1 MASYLFYD
9 INSRNET
16 YAPLI
21 NKMEKYANDNES
33 DIFMLKLPK
42 NDLSDPPKAQNGC
55 FMIMSAHSKVALINA
70 FATKAAFDNYYDDVI
85 DVISYLAMKYEY
97 RAKLGRFNKWAEDLI
112 EKRNLQDIG
121 DLDEFW
127 NSLRIENRQQQKYA
141 DLLVALCTGSI
152 NDINRVKADLPK
164 NILDQIKQKI
174 QLFDADQTR
183 FIYQEAPAGST
194 KKTIKIQ
201 GLSGTGKTELLLH
214 KLKQLYTA
222 DESSR
227 IFVTCHN
234 KILAASLHDRIPEF
248 FNFMKVEKQIL
259 WEKRL
264 WCTNAW
270 GRFSDENSGLYR
282 FICKFYGIP
291 YQSYT
296 RLSNFDTVCR
306 NAVEII
312 RGQKKLEN
320 FKFAFDY
327 VLVDE
332 CQDFKPSFLEL
343 CRLVT
348 AKRVFLAGDL
358 FQSIFAEYT
367 DKDYEADFFLSK
379 CYRTDPRTLMFAQAL
394 GLGLFENVKL
404 RWLKQSDWEACGYSY
419 SEVNGNIVLRREP
432 VRRFLDIDDNYDSI
446 QVLTCQAD
454 KISEGI
460 IRIIKKIIEEYPSV
474 SEEDIC
480 VILLDSDDYIYNLA
494 NVLEVKIPRA
504 LGWNVNKAYESKNTI
519 PGSLLISNRNNVK
532 GLEYPF
538 VICMTMELAK
548 DYAYRNA
555 VYTML
560 SRSFIKSYLLVPSGN
575 NGFTDSIKEGLKEIR
590 EHRQMTIK
598 IPSVQEQQI
607 IATQFKRAIERKPL
621 ADILDDILD
630 EMKVSLDQKKK
641 VIDFGLGLGWES
653 YSDEELKY
661 KVKQVLAA
669 M

>member
-1 MASYLFYD
+1 MASYLYFD
-9 INSRNET
+9 INPKNEA
-16 YAPLI
+16 YAQLI
-21 NKMEKYANDNES
+21 QNMEKYANDNES
-33 DIFMLKLPK
+33 DIFMLRLPK

-55 FMIMSAHSKVALINA
+55 FMIMSAHCKVALVNA
-70 FATKAAFDNYYDDVI
+70 FATESSFNNYCDDVI
-85 DVISYLAMKYEY
+85 DIISYLAMKYEY
-97 RAKLGRFNKWAEDLI
+97 RAKLGRFNKWTDDLI
-112 EKRNLQDIG
+112 EKRNLQDIH

-127 NSLRIENRQQQKYA
+127 NSVRIDNRQQQKYA
-141 DLLVALCTGSI
+141 NLLVALCTGSI
-152 NDINRVKADLPK
+152 NDINRVKADLPT

-183 FIYQEAPAGST
+183 FIYQEAPVGST
-194 KKTIKIQ
+194 KKIIKIQ

-234 KILAASLHDRIPEF
+234 KILATSLHDRIPEF

-270 GRFSDENSGLYR
+270 GRLSDENSGLYR
-282 FICKFYGIP
+282 YICKFYGIP

-296 RLSNFDTVCR
+296 RLSSFDTVCR
-306 NAVEII
+306 NAVDII
-312 RGQKKLEN
+312 KTQKKSEE
-320 FKFAFDY
+320 FKYAFDY

-343 CRLVT
+343 CKLVT
-348 AKRVFLAGDL
+348 SKRVFLAGDL

-394 GLGLFENVKL
+394 GLGLFEKEKL

-419 SEVNGNIVLRREP
+419 NEVNGSIVLRREP

-454 KISEGI
+454 RIGEGI
-460 IRIIKKIIEEYPSV
+460 IRIIKKIRSEYPTV
-474 SEEDIC
+474 TEEDIC
-480 VILLDSDDYIYNLA
+480 IILLDSDDYIYNLA
-494 NVLEVKIPRA
+494 NLLELKIPKA
-504 LGWNVNKAYESKNTI
+504 IGWDVNKAYETKSTI

-538 VICMTMELAK
+538 VICMTKKLVS

-555 VYTML
+555 IYTML
-560 SRSFIKSYLLVPSGN
+560 SRSFIGSYLLIPTED
-575 NGFTDSIKEGLKEIR
+575 NGFVESIKEGLKEIK
-590 EHRQMTIK
+590 EFRQMTIK
-598 IPSVQEQQI
+598 IPSAQERQM

-621 ADILDDILD
+621 ADILDNIMD
-630 EMKVSLDQKKK
+630 EMKVPSVQKKK

-653 YSDEELKY
+653 YSNEELRK

>member
-1 MASYLFYD
+1 MNSYLFYD
-9 INSRNET
+9 INKKNEVYDRLIQQMED
-16 YAPLI
+16 YATL
-21 NKMEKYANDNES
+21 NES
-33 DIFMLKLPK
+33 DIFMLRLPK
-42 NDLSDPPKAQNGC
+42 NDLSDPPKPQNGC
-55 FMIMSAHSKVALINA
+55 FMVMSAHHKVALVNA
-70 FATKAAFDNYYDDVI
+70 FATGDGFDNYCDDVN

-97 RAKLGRFNKWAEDLI
+97 RAKLGRLNKWAEVLI
-112 EKRNLQDIG
+112 VPKSIQDLQDLDAFWE
-121 DLDEFW
+121 DLK
-127 NSLRIENRQQQKYA
+127 IENAQQRKYA

-152 NDINRVKADLPK
+152 NDINRVKADVPT

-183 FIYQEAPAGST
+183 FIYQEVPAGST

-222 DESSR
+222 DETSR

-234 KILAASLHDRIPEF
+234 KILASSLHDRIPEF
-248 FNFMKVEKQIL
+248 FNCMKVEKQIL

-270 GRFSDENSGLYR
+270 GRQSDENSGLYR
-282 FICKFYGIP
+282 YICKFYGIP

-296 RLSNFDTVCR
+296 RLSNFDTVCK
-306 NAVEII
+306 NAVEQIKA
-312 RGQKKLEN
+312 QKKLPDY
-320 FKFAFDY
+320 KYAFDY

-343 CRLVT
+343 CKLVT

-394 GLGLFENVKL
+394 GLGLFEQVKL

-419 SEVNGNIVLRREP
+419 NESDGNIVLRREP

-446 QVLTCQAD
+446 QVITCQSD
-454 KISEGI
+454 KMSEGI
-460 IRIIKKIIEEYPSV
+460 IKIIKKIQQEFPSV
-474 SEEDIC
+474 TEDDIC

-494 NVLEVKIPRA
+494 NILESKIPRS
-504 LGWNVNKAYESKNTI
+504 LGWDVNKAYETKTRI
-519 PGSLLISNRNNVK
+519 DGSLLVSNRNNAK

-538 VICMTMELAK
+538 VICMTKKLIE

-560 SRSFIKSYLLVPSGN
+560 SRSFIKTYMLVPTED
-575 NGFTDSIKEGLKEIR
+575 NGITDSIKSGLKEIK
-590 EHRQMTIK
+590 EHRQMTIR
-598 IPSVQEQQI
+598 IPSEQEQQI

-621 ADILDDILD
+621 AEILERILDDLRVPD
-630 EMKVSLDQKKK
+630 AQKKK
-641 VIDFGLGLGWES
+641 VVEFGLGLGWEKF
-653 YSDEELKY
+653 SDEELKD
-661 KVKQVLAA
+661 KMKKLLAA

>member
-1 MASYLFYD
+1 MSSYLFYD
-9 INSRNET
+9 INKKNEV

-21 NKMEKYANDNES
+21 ERMEAYASMNEC
-33 DIFMLKLPK
+33 DIFMLRLPK

-55 FMIMSAHSKVALINA
+55 FMIMSAHHKVALVNA
-70 FATKAAFDNYYDDVI
+70 FATDDVFENYCDDVD

-97 RAKLGRFNKWAEDLI
+97 RAKLGRLNKWAEVLI
-112 EKRNLQDIG
+112 EHRGIN
-121 DLDEFW
+121 DLEDLETFW
-127 NSLRIENRQQQKYA
+127 EGLRIDNSQQKKYA

-152 NDINRVKADLPK
+152 NDINRVKAEVPT

-183 FIYQEAPAGST
+183 FIYQEVPTGST
-194 KKTIKIQ
+194 KKVIKIQ

-214 KLKQLYTA
+214 KLKQLYTS
-222 DESSR
+222 DENSR

-234 KILAASLHDRIPEF
+234 KILSASLHDRIPEF
-248 FNFMKVEKQIL
+248 FNFMKVERQIL

-270 GRFSDENSGLYR
+270 GRLSDENSGLYR
-282 FICKFYGIP
+282 YVCKFYGIP

-296 RLSNFDTVCR
+296 RLSNFDTVCK
-306 NAVEII
+306 NAVEQIKT
-312 RGQKKLEN
+312 QKKLSD

-332 CQDFKPSFLEL
+332 CQDFKPSFIEL
-343 CRLVT
+343 IKLVT

-367 DKDYEADFFLSK
+367 DKDYEADFFLKK

-394 GLGLFENVKL
+394 GLGLFEKVKL
-404 RWLKQSDWEACGYSY
+404 RWLRRTDWEACGYTY
-419 SEVNGNIVLRREP
+419 SEVNGNIVLRRDP
-432 VRRFLDIDDNYDSI
+432 VRRFLDIDDNYDCL
-446 QVLTCQAD
+446 QVLTCQSD
-454 KISEGI
+454 KMSDGI
-460 IRIIKKIIEEYPSV
+460 IKIIKKIRDEYPSV
-474 SEEDIC
+474 TEEDIC

-494 NVLEVKIPRA
+494 NVLETKIPRVI
-504 LGWNVNKAYESKNTI
+504 GWDVNKAYETKNKI
-519 PGSLLISNRNNVK
+519 EGSLLVSNRNNVK

-538 VICMTMELAK
+538 VICMTKKLEE

-560 SRSFIKSYLLVPSGN
+560 SRSFIKSYMLVSSEN
-575 NGFTDSIKEGLKEIR
+575 NGITDSIKAGLKEIK

-598 IPSVQEQQI
+598 IPTEAEQQM
-607 IATQFKRAIERKPL
+607 IATQFKRAVERRPL
-621 ADILDDILD
+621 ADIIDDILN
-630 EMKVSLDQKKK
+630 EMKVPAAQKKK
-641 VIDFGLGLGWES
+641 IIDFGVSLGWENF
-653 YSDEELKY
+653 SDEELKT
-661 KVKQVLAA
+661 KLKQLLAV

>member
-1 MASYLFYD
+1 MSSYLFYD
-9 INSRNET
+9 INQKNGV
-16 YAPLI
+16 YAPVI
-21 NKMEKYANDNES
+21 ERMRAYALMNEC

-42 NDLSDPPKAQNGC
+42 NDLSDPPKAQKGC
-55 FMIMSAHSKVALINA
+55 FMIMSAHHKVALINA
-70 FATKAAFDNYYDDVI
+70 SATEDAFENYRDDVD

-97 RAKLGRFNKWAEDLI
+97 RAKLGRLNKWAEVLI
-112 EKRNLQDIG
+112 ELKSLN
-121 DLDEFW
+121 DLEDLETFW
-127 NSLRIENRQQQKYA
+127 DSLRIDNPQQKRYA

-152 NDINRVKADLPK
+152 NDINRVKIDVPT

-222 DESSR
+222 DETSR

-234 KILAASLHDRIPEF
+234 KILASSLHDRIPEF
-248 FNFMKVEKQIL
+248 FNFMKVERQIL

-270 GRFSDENSGLYR
+270 GRLSDENSGLYR
-282 FICKFYGIP
+282 YICKFYGIP

-296 RLSNFDTVCR
+296 RLSNFDIVCK
-306 NAVEII
+306 NAVEQIKL
-312 RGQKKLEN
+312 QKKSSD
-320 FKFAFDY
+320 FKFAFEY

-332 CQDFKPSFLEL
+332 CQDFKQSFIEL
-343 CRLVT
+343 CKLVT
-348 AKRVFLAGDL
+348 AKRVYLAGDL

-367 DKDYEADFFLSK
+367 DKDYEADYFLSK

-394 GLGLFENVKL
+394 GLGLFEKVKL

-419 SEVNGNIVLRREP
+419 NESDGKIVLRREP
-432 VRRFLDIDDNYDSI
+432 VRRFLDIDDKYDCI
-446 QVLTCQAD
+446 QVLTFQAD
-454 KISEGI
+454 KMSDGI
-460 IRIIKKIIEEYPSV
+460 VKIIKKIQQEYPSV
-474 SEEDIC
+474 TENDIC
-480 VILLDSDDYIYNLA
+480 VILLDSEDYIYNLA
-494 NVLEVKIPRA
+494 NILELKIKRTI
-504 LGWNVNKAYESKNTI
+504 GWDVNKAYETKSRKDDH
-519 PGSLLISNRNNVK
+519 LLVSNRNNVK

-538 VICMTMELAK
+538 VICMTKKLVG

-560 SRSFIKSYLLVPSGN
+560 SRSFIKSYMLLSSED
-575 NGFTDSIKEGLKEIR
+575 NGITDSIKSGLKEIKDY
-590 EHRQMTIK
+590 RQMTIR
-598 IPSVQEQQI
+598 IPSEQEQQV

-621 ADILDDILD
+621 AEILDNILDD
-630 EMKVSLDQKKK
+630 MKVPVDQKKK
-641 VIDFGLGLGWES
+641 VVEFGLGLGWEAF
-653 YSDEELKY
+653 SDEELKD
-661 KVKQVLAA
+661 KVRKLLAA

>member
-1 MASYLFYD
+1 MSSYLFYD
-9 INSRNET
+9 INKKNEV

-21 NKMEKYANDNES
+21 QQMEEYATLSES
-33 DIFMLKLPK
+33 DIFMLRLPK

-55 FMIMSAHSKVALINA
+55 FMVMSAHHKVALVNA
-70 FATKAAFDNYYDDVI
+70 FATDDAFKNYQDDVN

-97 RAKLGRFNKWAEDLI
+97 RAKLGRLNKWAEVLI
-112 EKRNLQDIG
+112 EPKTIHDFQ
-121 DLDEFW
+121 DLDVFW
-127 NSLRIENRQQQKYA
+127 ESLKLESPQQKKYA

-152 NDINRVKADLPK
+152 NDINRVKADVPT

-183 FIYQEAPAGST
+183 FIYQETPKGST

-214 KLKQLYTA
+214 KLKQLYTT
-222 DESSR
+222 DDNSR

-234 KILAASLHDRIPEF
+234 KILASSLHDRIPEF

-270 GRFSDENSGLYR
+270 GRLSDENSGLYR
-282 FICKFYGIP
+282 YLCKFYGIP

-296 RLSNFDTVCR
+296 RLVNFDTVCK
-306 NAVEII
+306 NAVEQIKE
-312 RGQKKLEN
+312 QKKSDG
-320 FKFAFDY
+320 FKFALDY

-332 CQDFKPSFLEL
+332 CQDFKPSFIEL
-343 CRLVT
+343 CKLVT
-348 AKRVFLAGDL
+348 SKRVFLAGDL

-394 GLGLFENVKL
+394 GLGLFERVKL
-404 RWLKQSDWEACGYSY
+404 RWLKQTDWEACGYTY
-419 SEVNGNIVLRREP
+419 NEVNGNIVLRREP

-446 QVLTCQAD
+446 QVLTCQPD
-454 KISEGI
+454 KMSDGI
-460 IRIIKKIIEEYPSV
+460 IRIIKKIREEYPSV
-474 SEEDIC
+474 TEDDIC
-480 VILLDSDDYIYNLA
+480 IILLDSDDYIYNLA
-494 NVLEVKIPRA
+494 NVLEVKI
-504 LGWNVNKAYESKNTI
+504 LKSIGWDVNKAYETKNRI
-519 PGSLLISNRNNVK
+519 AGSLLISNRNNVK

-538 VICMTMELAK
+538 VICMTMKLVE

-560 SRSFIKSYLLVPSGN
+560 SRSFIKSYMLVSSEN
-575 NGFTDSIKEGLKEIR
+575 NGITDPIKEGLKEIK
-590 EHRQMTIK
+590 ENRQMTIK
-598 IPSVQEQQI
+598 IPSDAEQKI
-607 IATQFKRAIERKPL
+607 IATQFKRAVERKPL
-621 ADILDDILD
+621 AEIIEDILD
-630 EMKVSLDQKKK
+630 EMKVPSAQKKK
-641 VIDFGLGLGWES
+641 VIDFGVSLGWENF
-653 YSDEELKY
+653 SDEELK
-661 KVKQVLAA
+661 VKLKQLLAV

>member
-21 NKMEKYANDNES
+21 DKMEKYANDNES

-55 FMIMSAHSKVALINA
+55 FMIMSAHCRVALVNA
-70 FATKAAFDNYYDDVI
+70 FATDTVFENYYDDVI

-112 EKRNLQDIG
+112 ERKNLQDIQ

-127 NSLRIENRQQQKYA
+127 NSLKIENRQQQKYA

-152 NDINRVKADLPK
+152 NDINRVKADIPT

-183 FIYQEAPAGST
+183 FIYQEAPTGST

-259 WEKRL
+259 WKKRL

-270 GRFSDENSGLYR
+270 GGLSDENSGLYR
-282 FICKFYGIP
+282 YICKFYGIP

-296 RLSNFDTVCR
+296 RLSDFDTVCR

-312 RGQKKLEN
+312 KTQKKSED
-320 FKFAFDY
+320 FKYAFDY

-358 FQSIFAEYT
+358 FQSIFAEYK

-404 RWLKQSDWEACGYSY
+404 RWLKKSDWEACGYSY
-419 SEVNGNIVLRREP
+419 NEENGNIVLRREP
-432 VRRFLDIDDNYDSI
+432 IRRFLDIDENYDSI
-446 QVLTCQAD
+446 QISTWPID

-460 IRIIKKIIEEYPSV
+460 VNIIKEIREDYPSV
-474 SEEDIC
+474 TEEDIC
-480 VILLDSDDYIYNLA
+480 VILLDSYDYIYTLA
-494 NVLEVKIPRA
+494 NVLEAKISKA
-504 LGWNVNKAYESKNTI
+504 IGWNVNKAYESKNTI

-538 VICMTMELAK
+538 VICMTRKLTR

-560 SRSFIKSYLLVPSGN
+560 SRSFIKSYLLVPSVD
-575 NGFTDSIKEGLKEIR
+575 NGFTESIKEGLKEIK

-598 IPSVQEQQI
+598 IPSEQEQKI
-607 IATQFKRAIERKPL
+607 IATQFKRAMERKPL
-621 ADILDDILD
+621 ADILEEILN
-630 EMKVSLDQKKK
+630 EMKVLPDQKKK
-641 VIDFGLGLGWES
+641 VIDFGLGLGWEIF
-653 YSDEELKY
+653 SDDELRI

>member
-1 MASYLFYD
+1 MSSYLFYD
-9 INSRNET
+9 INQKNEV
-16 YAPLI
+16 YAPVI
-21 NKMEKYANDNES
+21 ERMRVYASMNEC

-42 NDLSDPPKAQNGC
+42 NDLSDPPKAQKGC
-55 FMIMSAHSKVALINA
+55 FMIMSAHHKVALINA
-70 FATKAAFDNYYDDVI
+70 FATEDAFENYRDDVD

-97 RAKLGRFNKWAEDLI
+97 RAKLGRLNKWAEVLI
-112 EKRNLQDIG
+112 EPKSLNDLE
-121 DLDEFW
+121 DLDTFW
-127 NSLRIENRQQQKYA
+127 DSLRIDNPQQKRYA

-152 NDINRVKADLPK
+152 NDINRVKIDVPT

-183 FIYQEAPAGST
+183 FIYQEAPTGST

-222 DESSR
+222 DETSR

-234 KILAASLHDRIPEF
+234 KILASSLHDRIPEF
-248 FNFMKVEKQIL
+248 FNFMKVERQIL

-270 GRFSDENSGLYR
+270 GRLSDENSGLYR
-282 FICKFYGIP
+282 YICKFYGIP

-296 RLSNFDTVCR
+296 RLSNFDIVCK
-306 NAVEII
+306 NAVEQIKL
-312 RGQKKLEN
+312 QKKSSD
-320 FKFAFDY
+320 FKFAFEY

-332 CQDFKPSFLEL
+332 CQDFKQSFIEL
-343 CRLVT
+343 CKLVT
-348 AKRVFLAGDL
+348 AKRVYLAGDL

-367 DKDYEADFFLSK
+367 DKDYEADYFLSK

-394 GLGLFENVKL
+394 GLGLFEKVKL

-419 SEVNGNIVLRREP
+419 NESDGKIVLRREP
-432 VRRFLDIDDNYDSI
+432 VRRFLDIDDNYDCI
-446 QVLTCQAD
+446 QVLTSQAD
-454 KISEGI
+454 KMSDGI
-460 IRIIKKIIEEYPSV
+460 VKIIKKIQQEYPSV
-474 SEEDIC
+474 TENDIC
-480 VILLDSDDYIYNLA
+480 VILLDSEDYIYNLA
-494 NVLEVKIPRA
+494 NILELKIKRTI
-504 LGWNVNKAYESKNTI
+504 GWDVNKAYETKSRKD
-519 PGSLLISNRNNVK
+519 GHLLVSNRNNVK

-538 VICMTMELAK
+538 VICMTKKLVG

-560 SRSFIKSYLLVPSGN
+560 SRSFIKSYMLVSSED
-575 NGFTDSIKEGLKEIR
+575 NGITDSIKNGLKEIKDY
-590 EHRQMTIK
+590 RQMTIK
-598 IPSVQEQQI
+598 IPSEQEQQV

-621 ADILDDILD
+621 AEILDNILDD
-630 EMKVSLDQKKK
+630 MKIPVDQKKK
-641 VIDFGLGLGWES
+641 VVEFGLGLGWEAF
-653 YSDEELKY
+653 SDEELKD
-661 KVKQVLAA
+661 KVRKLLAA

>member
-1 MASYLFYD
+1 MSSYLFYD
-9 INSRNET
+9 INKKNEVYGSLIQRMGD
-16 YAPLI
+16 YASL
-21 NKMEKYANDNES
+21 NES
-33 DIFMLKLPK
+33 DIFMLRLPK

-55 FMIMSAHSKVALINA
+55 FMILSAHHKVALVNA
-70 FATKAAFDNYYDDVI
+70 FATKEAFDNYCDDVD

-97 RAKLGRFNKWAEDLI
+97 RAKLGRFNKWAKLLI
-112 EKRNLQDIG
+112 EPKTIQDLQDL
-121 DLDEFW
+121 DLFW
-127 NSLRIENRQQQKYA
+127 ESLRIDNPQQKKYS

-152 NDINRVKADLPK
+152 NDINRVKADIPT

-183 FIYQEAPAGST
+183 FIYQENPTGST
-194 KKTIKIQ
+194 KKTIKVQ

-214 KLKQLYTA
+214 KLKQLYTS
-222 DESSR
+222 DENSR

-234 KILAASLHDRIPEF
+234 KILAASLYERIPDF

-259 WEKRL
+259 WNKRL

-270 GRFSDENSGLYR
+270 GRLSDENSGLYR
-282 FICKFYGIP
+282 YVCKFYGIS

-296 RLSNFDTVCR
+296 RLSNFDTVCK
-306 NAVEII
+306 NAVELIKA
-312 RGQKKLEN
+312 QKKSED
-320 FKFAFDY
+320 FKYAFDY

-343 CRLVT
+343 CKLVT
-348 AKRVFLAGDL
+348 SKRVFLAGDL

-394 GLGLFENVKL
+394 GLGLFERMKL

-419 SEVNGNIVLRREP
+419 NEIDGNIVLRREP

-446 QVLTCQAD
+446 QVLTCQSD
-454 KISEGI
+454 KMSDGI
-460 IRIIKKIIEEYPSV
+460 IKIIKKIREEYPTV
-474 SEEDIC
+474 TEDDIC

-494 NVLEVKIPRA
+494 NVLETKIPRSI
-504 LGWNVNKAYESKNTI
+504 GWDVNKAYETKNKI
-519 PGSLLISNRNNVK
+519 DGYLLVSNRNNVK

-538 VICMTMELAK
+538 VICMTMKLVE

-560 SRSFIKSYLLVPSGN
+560 SRSFIKTYLLVSSEK
-575 NGFTDSIKEGLKEIR
+575 NGITDSIKAGLKEIK

-598 IPSVQEQQI
+598 IPTAEERQI
-607 IATQFKRAIERKPL
+607 IATQFKRAVERRPL
-621 ADILDDILD
+621 ADIIDDILN
-630 EMKVSLDQKKK
+630 EMKVPSAQKQKI
-641 VIDFGLGLGWES
+641 IDFGMSLGWEHF
-653 YSDEELKY
+653 SDDELKA
-661 KVKQVLAA
+661 KLKQLLAV